1 MEPPVPVWTG
11 SAPPL
16 AGGFIARPQVSHLL
30 QTALVPGATV
40 TLVPER
46 SAAGPRSWRDCSGK
60 TQLAGWYARE
70 LWQAGAVDLVIWL
83 PATGRAQV
91 LSGYVE
97 AAAALGVRLSGDA
110 ESVSARFLRWLRDSP
125 RQWLVVIDDLTDA
138 AAMAGLWPQGPSGQ
152 VLVTTPD
159 PAMSAGTVSGSTVSG
174 STVSGST
181 VSVGAFTRH
190 EALSYLVGRLTAD
203 LDQRQGA
210 LDLVGD
216 LGREPLALAL
226 ASAVIT
232 SSELTCHDY
241 RELFLRRRER
251 LLTAASATTTTAV
264 ADPASSAVAWAL
276 SVEHADLLSPGTAHS
291 LLVLAALLDGGGIPG
306 AVFATSAVRQY
317 AAVDGAVPD
326 GLAALEHAGLLT
338 ADAASVPPVS
348 RMSWPVQAAVRSAMP
363 PAMLKGAVTAAA
375 DALLEAWPAKDP
387 PQWLARPLR
396 SCAESLRRS
405 AGDLL
410 WDGSCHAL
418 LMRAGASLDTA
429 RLVGPAVT
437 YWEELAVTS
446 ARTLGHDHPAT
457 LGISERLAHAYLA
470 AGRAPESIAL
480 LERIRGDRARM
491 AGPDHPG
498 YVQAGRDLGRALVT
512 AKRFSEA
519 VAVLTDVASGWE
531 RSAGADSLEAI
542 SAREDLAAALSAGG
556 HFSDAITL
564 YQRVLKD
571 RERIQGSRHRDATA
585 TSRRLAQTYLT
596 AGQARRGTR

>member
-16 AGGFIARPQVSHLL
+16 ADGFVARPQVSHHL
-30 QTALVPGATV
+30 QTALVPGAPV

-46 SAAGPRSWRDCSGK
+46 SAAGPRNWRDSSGK

-70 LWQAGAVDLVIWL
+70 LWQAGAVDLVIWV

-125 RQWLVVIDDLTDA
+125 RKWLVVIDDLSDA
-138 AAMAGLWPQGPSGQ
+138 AAMAGLWPRGPSGR

-159 PAMSAGTVSGSTVSG
+159 PAVMSASTMSGT
-174 STVSGST
+174 T

-216 LGREPLALAL
+216 LGGEPLALAL

-241 RELFLRRRER
+241 RELFLRRREQ
-251 LLTAASATTTTAV
+251 LLTAASATTAV

-276 SVEHADLLSPGTAHS
+276 AVEHADLLSPGTAHS
-291 LLVLAALLDGGGIPG
+291 LLVIAALLDGSGIPG

-317 AAVDGAVPD
+317 AAVDGAVQD
-326 GLAALEHAGLLT
+326 GLTALEHAGLLT

-348 RMSWPVQAAVRSAMP
+348 RMSWLVQAAVRSAMP

-375 DALLEAWPAKDP
+375 DALLEAWPAKNP
-387 PQWLARPLR
+387 PEWLARLLR

-410 WDGSCHAL
+410 WDGGCHAL

-470 AGRAPESIAL
+470 ADRAPESIAL
-480 LERIRGDRARM
+480 LEQIRGDRARM

-542 SAREDLAAALSAGG
+542 NAREDLAAALSAGG

-571 RERIQGSRHRDATA
+571 RERVQGSRHRDATA

-596 AGQARRGTR
+596 AGQAPPRHAVTDDA